1 MSKKNEKNFNSCVS
15 NDTKKE
21 KTFEEK
27 LRENYL
33 SRLYLYTWNPT
44 CKTIEKSVLKYDGNK
59 VLIDFDYVDYEKE
72 GNFNYS
78 GECTIEEHAIFINVT
93 SQQDQDQC
101 LIIFTNDKCFSREYE
116 KRYFNIGIMLSYG
129 RRSQFPEAKTIFA
142 YQKELPI
149 DSNSI
154 IIKLVR
160 DQLKQPNIDANF
172 LKEFSR
178 KN

>member
-1 MSKKNEKNFNSCVS
+1 MSKKDEKNFNSCSS
-15 NDTKKE
+15 NNTQKE

-33 SRLYLYTWNPT
+33 SKLYLYTWNPT
-44 CKTIEKSVLKYDGNK
+44 CKTIEKSFLKYDGNK
-59 VLIDFDYVDYEKE
+59 VLIDFDYEKE
-72 GNFNYS
+72 GDFNYS
-78 GECTIEEHAIFINVT
+78 GECTIEEHAIFINVI
-93 SQQDQDQC
+93 SPQDQDQC
-101 LIIFTNDKCFSREYE
+101 LIIFTNDKCFSKEYE

-149 DSNSI
+149 ASNSI

-160 DQLKQPNIDANF
+160 EQLKKPNIDANF

-178 KN
+178 NN

>member
-1 MSKKNEKNFNSCVS
+1 MRKENEKNFNSCSS
-15 NDTKKE
+15 NNTKTE

-33 SRLYLYTWNPT
+33 SQLYLYTWNPSY
-44 CKTIEKSVLKYDGNK
+44 KIIEKSFLKYDGNK
-59 VLIDFDYVDYEKE
+59 VLINFDYDKDDD
-72 GNFNYS
+72 FNYS
-78 GECTIEEHAIFINVT
+78 GECTIEEHAIFINVI

-116 KRYFNIGIMLSYG
+116 NGYFNIGIMLSYG
-129 RRSQFPEAKTIFA
+129 RRSEFPEAKTIFA

-149 DSNSI
+149 ASNSI

-160 DQLKQPNIDANF
+160 AQLKQPNIDVNF